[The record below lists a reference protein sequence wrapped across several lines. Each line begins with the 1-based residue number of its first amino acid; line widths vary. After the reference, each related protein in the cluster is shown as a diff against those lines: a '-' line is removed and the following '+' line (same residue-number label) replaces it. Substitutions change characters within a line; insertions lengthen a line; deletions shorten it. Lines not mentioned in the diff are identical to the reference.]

1 MGIAGFAVAAL
12 CPSRHPLRK
21 LSRLEFAATYFHPAR
36 FALLRRAIAGWR
48 PDLLVPG
55 DDAAVALLHDL
66 HRRSVRSGT
75 DEARRTAALIEAS
88 LGGFAEPEPVR
99 NRSALVGL
107 AASLGIAVP
116 RTCVVEDEAV
126 LRARA
131 GRGAAPLVLKSDGTS
146 GGLGVR
152 IVAGRDTAL
161 EALHSLRAAG
171 LGGGPVARRAVR
183 RPASPVPAPALRAP
197 CRRRA
202 GPRGR
207 ATGEPCGRLLAG

>member
-1 MGIAGFAVAAL
+1 VPVKALIITTEKWPTTAILAHRMGIAGFAVAAL

-107 AASLGIAVP
+107 AASLSASP
-116 RTCVVEDEAV
+116 CRAPAWSRTRPCSAP
-126 LRARA
+126 ARDA
-131 GRGAAPLVLKSDGTS
+131 
-146 GGLGVR
+146 
-152 IVAGRDTAL
+152 
-161 EALHSLRAAG
+161 
-171 LGGGPVARRAVR
+171 ARRR
-183 RPASPVPAPALRAP
+183 WS
-197 CRRRA
+197 
-202 GPRGR
+202 
-207 ATGEPCGRLLAG
+207 